1 MSLEGKIAELVTAT
15 NGLINTFIG
24 KRQEIDKAV
33 ERAITTIPQNERTYY
48 VDAKSGSDE
57 NAGGQDAPLAS
68 IKKALDLTPA
78 GGVCTVKLLSDY
90 VLDRAISVVG
100 RYLVVSAP
108 RGSQIKLLVSYFLAG
123 EKDAVI
129 GRFICYRGSSVELE
143 NVNIV
148 LPSALSIKPIPVS
161 SHSNAIVCAAM
172 DGGPAILSLKL
183 NFCNI
188 SPADDF
194 VGSLIGCPS
203 SFLVLQCNGVDFPK
217 NFGGKYIHRVAA
229 NTDPATLVNARTNL
243 QNL

>member
-48 VDAKSGSDE
+48 VDAKSGSDG

-68 IKKALDLTPA
+68 IKKALDLTPV
-78 GGVCTVKLLSDY
+78 GGVCSVKLLSDY
-90 VLDRAISVVG
+90 VLDRSISVVG
-100 RYLVVSAP
+100 RYLIVSAS
-108 RGSQIKLLVSYFLAG
+108 RGSQIKLSASYYLVG
-123 EKDAVI
+123 DKDAVI
-129 GRFICYRGSSVELE
+129 GRFICYSGSSVELE
-143 NVNIV
+143 NINIV
-148 LPSALSIKPIPVS
+148 LPSSLSIKPAPVP
-161 SHSNAIVCAAM
+161 SHSNALVCAAM
-172 DGGPAILSLKL
+172 DGGPAILALKL

-188 SPADDF
+188 TPADDF

-217 NFGGKYIHRVAA
+217 NFGGKYIYRVAA